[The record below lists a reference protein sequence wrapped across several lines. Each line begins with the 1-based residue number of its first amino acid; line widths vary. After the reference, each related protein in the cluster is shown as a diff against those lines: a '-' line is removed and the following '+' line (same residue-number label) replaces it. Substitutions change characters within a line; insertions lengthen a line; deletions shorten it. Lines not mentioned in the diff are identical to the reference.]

1 MASDTSQTSSLKIK
15 RTFEAGVRKGLKK
28 SAYVAKSAP
37 LMVGFSGGADST
49 ALLLAVKSILPES
62 QLLCAVH
69 IEHGLRGDLSKKD
82 AEHAAQVC
90 LQHDIVFRCEQ
101 VHVSRIAQLGL
112 EGAARESRRSAFLA
126 IAKETGADTIALA
139 HNRDDQAETVLMRLF
154 EGAGVRGIAGMK
166 WRTPLSSKGEDGFH
180 IIRPLLDLSR
190 AEILEYLEM
199 QGVSWIEDE
208 TNTDE
213 NRLRNRIRKNI
224 IPVIQENIGD
234 AAIRG
239 IAKSAEISAPL
250 VSLVDEMSRD
260 LILKFIREDNGE
272 LVVSP
277 LVAVKELAPSLRAE
291 VWRTA
296 LAMLRDEPPAQAGR
310 RALRK
315 WIEGLDRLAMGDKP
329 SGVLSLPGDFEAR
342 KEYDRL
348 IFGSPL
354 IDSKLLEEKKLRVPG
369 KTVHHSLGL
378 AIEASCDFAHRPN
391 GAWEVCLDEEKLG
404 VNACIRTRR
413 DGDRFHP
420 LGRTKAKKLKDYL
433 IKRKIPKS
441 LRNRIPLLAV
451 GDKVA
456 WIIGHQVSA
465 EFVLDGDEKRGVAL
479 KALLESE
486 DSKLFSSL
494 GY

>member
-1 MASDTSQTSSLKIK
+1 MTSDTSQTNLFKIK
-15 RTFEAGVRKGLKK
+15 KTFEAKVRKGLEK
-28 SAYVAKSAP
+28 SAYVAKPTP
-37 LMVGFSGGADST
+37 LLVGFSGGADST
-49 ALLLAVKSILPES
+49 ALLLSLKSVLPES

-69 IEHGLRGDLSKKD
+69 IEHGLRGGLSKKD
-82 AEHAAQVC
+82 AEHAEQVC
-90 LQHDIVFRCEQ
+90 LQHDIGFRCEH
-101 VHVSRIAQLGL
+101 VHVSRTAQLGL

-126 IAKETGADTIALA
+126 IGKEVGADTIALA

-154 EGAGVRGIAGMK
+154 EGAGVRGVAGMK
-166 WRTPLSSKGEDGFH
+166 WRTPLSSNGEDGLH

-190 AEILEYLEM
+190 AEILEYLEI
-199 QGVSWIEDE
+199 QGISWVEDE
-208 TNTDE
+208 TNADE
-213 NRLRNRIRKNI
+213 SRLRNRIRKKI
-224 IPVIQENIGD
+224 MPMLREHVGD
-234 AAIRG
+234 AAISG

-250 VSLVDEMSRD
+250 VFLMDEMSKE
-260 LILKFIREDNGE
+260 LTAKFIREEKGK

-277 LVAVKELAPSLRAE
+277 LKAMKELDQSFRAE
-291 VWRTA
+291 VWRAA
-296 LAMLRDEPPAQAGR
+296 LATLRDESPAQAGR
-310 RALRK
+310 RALRE

-329 SGVLSLPGDFEAR
+329 SGVLSLPGDLEAR

-348 IFGSPL
+348 IFGVSL

-378 AIEASCDFAHRPN
+378 AIEAACHSTYHST
-391 GAWEVCLDEEKLG
+391 GAWEVCLDLEKLG
-404 VNACIRTRR
+404 SNACIRTRR

-465 EFVLDGDEKRGVAL
+465 EFALDGNEKRGVTL
-479 KALLESE
+479 KALLENK
-486 DSKLFSSL
+486 DSKLLSSL

>member
-1 MASDTSQTSSLKIK
+1 MTSDTSQTNPLKIK
-15 RTFEAGVRKGLKK
+15 KRFEAKVRKGLQK
-28 SAYVAKSAP
+28 SAYAAESAP

-49 ALLLAVKSILPES
+49 ALLLSLKSILPES

-69 IEHGLRGDLSKKD
+69 IEHGLRGGLSKKD
-82 AEHAAQVC
+82 AEHAEQVC
-90 LQHDIVFRCEQ
+90 LRHDIDFRCEH
-101 VHVSRIAQLGL
+101 VHVSRTAQLGL

-126 IAKETGADTIALA
+126 IGREIGSDTIALA

-154 EGAGVRGIAGMK
+154 EGAGVRGMGGIK
-166 WRTPLSSKGEDGFH
+166 WRTPLSSKGEDAFH

-190 AEILEYLEM
+190 EEILEYLEIL
-199 QGVSWIEDE
+199 GISWVEDE
-208 TNTDE
+208 TNLDE
-213 NRLRNRIRKNI
+213 SRLRNRIRKKI
-224 IPVIQENIGD
+224 MPMVREHLGD
-234 AAIRG
+234 AAISG

-250 VSLVDEMSRD
+250 VFLMDEMSKE
-260 LILKFIREDNGE
+260 LTVKFIHKDNGK

-277 LVAVKELAPSLRAE
+277 LGAVKELAQSLRAE
-291 VWRTA
+291 VWRAA
-296 LAMLRDEPPAQAGR
+296 LAMLRGESPAQTGR
-310 RALRK
+310 RALRE

-329 SGVLSLPGDFEAR
+329 SGVLSLPGDLEAR

-348 IFGSPL
+348 IFGSSL
-354 IDSKLLEEKKLRVPG
+354 VDSKLLEEKKLRVPG

-378 AIEASCDFAHRPN
+378 AIEASCHFTHRSN
-391 GAWEVCLDEEKLG
+391 GAWEVCLDLEKLG
-404 VNACIRTRR
+404 ADACIRTRR

-441 LRNRIPLLAV
+441 VRNRIPLLAV

-465 EFVLDGDEKRGVAL
+465 EFVLDGNEKRGVTL
-479 KALLESE
+479 KALLENK
-486 DSKLFSSL
+486 DSKLLSSL

>member
-1 MASDTSQTSSLKIK
+1 MTSDTSQTNSFKIK
-15 RTFEAGVRKGLKK
+15 KTFEARVRKGLEK
-28 SAYVAKSAP
+28 SAYVARSAP
-37 LMVGFSGGADST
+37 LIVGFSGGADST
-49 ALLLAVKSILPES
+49 ALLLSLKALLPES

-82 AEHAAQVC
+82 AEHAEQVC
-90 LQHDIVFRCEQ
+90 SRHDIDFRCEH
-101 VHVSRIAQLGL
+101 VHVSRTAQLGL

-126 IAKETGADTIALA
+126 IGKEMGADTIALA

-166 WRTPLSSKGEDGFH
+166 WRTTLSSKGEDAFH

-190 AEILEYLEM
+190 AEILEYLEI
-199 QGVSWIEDE
+199 QGISWVEDE
-208 TNTDE
+208 TNADE
-213 NRLRNRIRKNI
+213 SRLRNRIRQKVM
-224 IPVIQENIGD
+224 PMLREHVGD

-250 VSLVDEMSRD
+250 VILMDEMSRE
-260 LILKFIREDNGE
+260 LTMKFISEDNGK

-277 LVAVKELAPSLRAE
+277 LGAVKKLPQSLRAE
-291 VWRTA
+291 VWRSA
-296 LAMLRDEPPAQAGR
+296 LAMLKDESPAQAGR

-315 WIEGLDRLAMGDKP
+315 WIEGLDRLAMRDKP
-329 SGVLSLPGDFEAR
+329 SGVLSLPGDLEAR
-342 KEYDRL
+342 TEYDRL
-348 IFGSPL
+348 IFGNFL
-354 IDSKLLEEKKLRVPG
+354 VDSKLLEEKKLRVPG

-378 AIEASCDFAHRPN
+378 AIEASYHFAHHSG

-420 LGRTKAKKLKDYL
+420 LGRTKAKKLKDYF

-441 LRNRIPLLAV
+441 VRNRIPLLAV
-451 GDKVA
+451 GDKVV

-465 EFVLDGDEKRGVAL
+465 EFVPDGNEKRGVTL

-486 DSKLFSSL
+486 DSKFLSSL
-494 GY
+494 A